1 MRVGR
6 IREAV
11 ERARLFARKGEEL
24 IQATKGEGGISLLIC
39 GSKQSGQLRRSSMD
53 LTRALAE
60 MRKP

>member
-1 MRVGR
+1 MRVET

-11 ERARLFARKGEEL
+11 ERARMFARQGDAF
-24 IQATKGEGGISLLIC
+24 IQATKAEGGKYLLIC
-39 GSKQSGQLRRSSMD
+39 GNKQSGQLRRSSMD

>member
-1 MRVGR
+1 MRVET

-11 ERARLFARKGEEL
+11 ERARLFARQGDDF
-24 IQATKGEGGISLLIC
+24 IQATKAEGGKSLLIC
-39 GSKQSGQLRRSSMD
+39 GYNHLGQLRRSSME